1 MLIVFVK
8 NIMCCFTRKN
18 ELEVIESIGVVKL
31 KSINN
36 KNSPKKKKKTQNE
49 KRKYEVDR
57 EVTTV

>member
-8 NIMCCFTRKN
+8 NIMCCFIKKN

-36 KNSPKKKKKTQNE
+36 KNSPKKKKKIQNE
-49 KRKYEVDR
+49 KRK
-57 EVTTV
+57 